1 MAAKTSTK
9 TSTKPKP
16 KAAKPAKSAKGKP
29 KKTKRTPESPW
40 FIVAIVLGTLLFT
53 AVLAL
58 AFLAGRS
65 SRTPT
70 IMWPQGQGGEGVPDI
85 SGLDPSYSGSIELR
99 DGSDGRVYLAT
110 SNQVVQAA
118 AQTYT
123 NAMEYTD
130 TSFTNTW
137 NAAQKWVF
145 TLTDG
150 TVITNE
156 VLTRGVQ

>member
-1 MAAKTSTK
+1 MATKPAKTKSK
-9 TSTKPKP
+9 LKP
-16 KAAKPAKSAKGKP
+16 KAPKGKP
-29 KKTKRTPESPW
+29 KKSKRTPESPW

-65 SRTPT
+65 SRSTPSL
-70 IMWPQGQGGEGVPDI
+70 IWPQNAENGAPDLT
-85 SGLDPSYSGSIELR
+85 GLPSDYAGSIELR
-99 DGSDGRVYLAT
+99 DGVSDNRVYIAT

-118 AQTYT
+118 AETYT
-123 NAMEYTD
+123 NATIYTD
-130 TSFTNTW
+130 NAFTNTW